1 MVNETKKMTAL
12 SSSVGADEGQSVSN
26 SDFTIPDVEEKYN
39 PPKEDWEELYR
50 KIQRVQ
56 DPAYLHTVTF
66 DQLMDSVFQGR
77 PAVIENFL
85 YPGVYILAGAPKIGK
100 SFLVAQIAYHVS
112 AGKELWGYIVHP
124 GTVLYLALED
134 DERRLQNRMF
144 RMFDVEGTSALYFAT
159 HAKMIGRGLDEQL
172 EGFIGEHRD
181 TRLIIIDTLQKVR
194 ETIKDAYSYANDYEI
209 IGRLKTF
216 AGKYGI
222 CVLLVH
228 HTRKQPA
235 GDSFEMIS
243 GTTGL
248 LGCADGAL
256 LMQKEKR
263 TSYTAT
269 LDVVGRDQPDQRLYL
284 IKDPEHLNWG
294 LDHTENELWK
304 QQPDALL
311 NAVAKLVSAES
322 PEWEGSPTEL
332 SEILS
337 QDIAANRLTK
347 HLNVNAGRLLEE
359 HRVKYENKTKH
370 AGRRIRLTY
379 VESEPSVPGTS

>member
-39 PPKEDWEELYR
+39 PPEEDWEELYR

-77 PAVIENFL
+77 PAVIDNFL

-112 AGKELWGYIVHP
+112 VGKELWGYIVHP

-144 RMFDVEGTSALYFAT
+144 RMFDVEGTSDLYFAT

-172 EGFIGEHRD
+172 EGFVGEHRD

-194 ETIKDAYSYANDYEI
+194 ETVKDAYSYANDYEI

>member
-39 PPKEDWEELYR
+39 PPEEDWEELYR

-66 DQLMDSVFQGR
+66 DQLMDSVFQGK

-112 AGKELWGYIVHP
+112 VGKELWGYIVHP

-194 ETIKDAYSYANDYEI
+194 ETVKDAYSYANDYEI

-256 LMQKEKR
+256 LMQKEMR

-284 IKDPEHLNWG
+284 IKDPEHLNWE

-379 VESEPSVPGTS
+379 VESEPTVPGTS

>member
-39 PPKEDWEELYR
+39 PPEEDWEELYR

-77 PAVIENFL
+77 PAVIDNFL

-112 AGKELWGYIVHP
+112 VGKELWGYIVHP

-144 RMFDVEGTSALYFAT
+144 RMFDVEGTSDLYFAT

-194 ETIKDAYSYANDYEI
+194 ETVKDAYSYANDYEV

-284 IKDPEHLNWG
+284 IKDPEHLNWE

-337 QDIAANRLTK
+337 QDIAATRLTK
-347 HLNVNAGRLLEE
+347 RLNVNAGRLLEE

>member
-39 PPKEDWEELYR
+39 PPEEDWEELYR

-85 YPGVYILAGAPKIGK
+85 YPGVYLLAGAPKIGK

-112 AGKELWGYIVHP
+112 VGKELWGYIVHP

-144 RMFDVEGTSALYFAT
+144 RMFDVEGTSDLYFAT

-194 ETIKDAYSYANDYEI
+194 ETVKDAYSYANDYEV

-284 IKDPEHLNWG
+284 IKDPEHLNWE

>member
-39 PPKEDWEELYR
+39 PPEEDWEELYR

-77 PAVIENFL
+77 PAVIDNFL
-85 YPGVYILAGAPKIGK
+85 YPGVYLLAGAPKIGE

-112 AGKELWGYIVHP
+112 VGKELWGYIVHP

-144 RMFDVEGTSALYFAT
+144 RMFDVEGTSDLYFAT

-194 ETIKDAYSYANDYEI
+194 ETVKDAYSYANDYEV

-284 IKDPEHLNWG
+284 IKDPEHLNWE

>member
-39 PPKEDWEELYR
+39 PPEEDWEELYR

-85 YPGVYILAGAPKIGK
+85 YPGVYLLAGAPKIGK

-112 AGKELWGYIVHP
+112 VGKELWGYIVHP

-144 RMFDVEGTSALYFAT
+144 RMFDVEGTSDLYFAT

-194 ETIKDAYSYANDYEI
+194 ETVKDANDYEI

-284 IKDPEHLNWG
+284 IKDPEHLNWE

>member
-1 MVNETKKMTAL
+1 MVNETKKKTAL

-39 PPKEDWEELYR
+39 PPEEDWEELYR

-85 YPGVYILAGAPKIGK
+85 YPGVYLLAGAPKIGE

-112 AGKELWGYIVHP
+112 VGKELWGYIVHP

-144 RMFDVEGTSALYFAT
+144 RMFDVEGTSDLYFAT

-194 ETIKDAYSYANDYEI
+194 ETVKDAYSYANDYEV

-284 IKDPEHLNWG
+284 IKHPEHLNWE

>member
-39 PPKEDWEELYR
+39 PPEEDWEELYR

-85 YPGVYILAGAPKIGK
+85 YPGVYLLAGAPKIGK

-112 AGKELWGYIVHP
+112 VGKELWGYIVHP

-144 RMFDVEGTSALYFAT
+144 RMFEVEGTSDLYFAT

-216 AGKYGI
+216 AGKNGI

-284 IKDPEHLNWG
+284 IKDPEHLNWE

-347 HLNVNAGRLLEE
+347 HLNVNAGHLLEE

>member
-1 MVNETKKMTAL
+1 MVNETKKKTAL

-39 PPKEDWEELYR
+39 PPEEDWEELYR

-56 DPAYLHTVTF
+56 DPAYFHTVTF

-77 PAVIENFL
+77 PAVIDNFL
-85 YPGVYILAGAPKIGK
+85 YPGVYLLAGAPKIGK

-112 AGKELWGYIVHP
+112 VGKELWGYIVHP

-144 RMFDVEGTSALYFAT
+144 RMFDVEGTSDLYFAT

-194 ETIKDAYSYANDYEI
+194 ETVKDAYSYANDYEV

-284 IKDPEHLNWG
+284 IKDPEHLNWE

-304 QQPDALL
+304 RQPDALL

-359 HRVKYENKTKH
+359 QRVKYENKTKH

-379 VESEPSVPGTS
+379 VEREPSVPGTS

>member
-39 PPKEDWEELYR
+39 PPEEDWEELYR

-77 PAVIENFL
+77 PAVIDNFL

-112 AGKELWGYIVHP
+112 VGKELWGYIVHP

-144 RMFDVEGTSALYFAT
+144 RMFDVEGTSDLYFAT

-194 ETIKDAYSYANDYEI
+194 ETVKDAYSYANDYEV

>member
-39 PPKEDWEELYR
+39 PPEEDWEELYR

-112 AGKELWGYIVHP
+112 VGKELWGYIVHP

-144 RMFDVEGTSALYFAT
+144 RMFDVEGTSDLYFAT

-194 ETIKDAYSYANDYEI
+194 ETVKDAYSYANDYEI

-284 IKDPEHLNWG
+284 IKDPEHLNWE

>member
-39 PPKEDWEELYR
+39 PPEEDWEELYR

-112 AGKELWGYIVHP
+112 VGKELWGYIVHP

-144 RMFDVEGTSALYFAT
+144 RMFDVEGTSDLYFAT

-379 VESEPSVPGTS
+379 VESEPTVPGTS

>member
-39 PPKEDWEELYR
+39 PPEEDWEELYR

-112 AGKELWGYIVHP
+112 VGKELWGYIVHP

-144 RMFDVEGTSALYFAT
+144 RMFDVEGTSDLYFAT

-172 EGFIGEHRD
+172 EGFIGELRD

-194 ETIKDAYSYANDYEI
+194 ETVKDAYSYANDYEV

-284 IKDPEHLNWG
+284 IKDPEHLNWE

-304 QQPDALL
+304 RQPDALL

>member
-39 PPKEDWEELYR
+39 PPEEDWEELYR

-77 PAVIENFL
+77 PAVIDNFL

-112 AGKELWGYIVHP
+112 VGKELWGYIVHP

-144 RMFDVEGTSALYFAT
+144 RMFDVEGTSDLYFAT

-194 ETIKDAYSYANDYEI
+194 ETVKDAYSYANDYEV

-256 LMQKEKR
+256 LMQKEMR

-284 IKDPEHLNWG
+284 IKDPEHLSWE

-359 HRVKYENKTKH
+359 QRVKYENKTKH

-379 VESEPSVPGTS
+379 VENEPSVPGTS

>member
-39 PPKEDWEELYR
+39 PPEEDWEELYR

-112 AGKELWGYIVHP
+112 VGKELWGYIVHP

-144 RMFDVEGTSALYFAT
+144 RMFDVEGTSDLYFAT

-194 ETIKDAYSYANDYEI
+194 ETVKDAYSYANDYEV

-284 IKDPEHLNWG
+284 IKHPEHLSWE

>member
-39 PPKEDWEELYR
+39 PPEEDWEELYR

-112 AGKELWGYIVHP
+112 VGKELWGYIVHP

-144 RMFDVEGTSALYFAT
+144 RMFDVEGTSDLYFAT

-194 ETIKDAYSYANDYEI
+194 ETVKDAYSYANDYEV

-284 IKDPEHLNWG
+284 IKDPEHLSWE

>member
-39 PPKEDWEELYR
+39 PPEEDWEELYR

-112 AGKELWGYIVHP
+112 VGKELWGYIVHP

-144 RMFDVEGTSALYFAT
+144 RMFDVEGTSDLYFAT

-194 ETIKDAYSYANDYEI
+194 ETVKDAYSYANDYEV

>member
-39 PPKEDWEELYR
+39 PPEEDWEELYR

-66 DQLMDSVFQGR
+66 DQLMDSVFQGK

-85 YPGVYILAGAPKIGK
+85 YPGVYLLAGAPKIGK

-194 ETIKDAYSYANDYEI
+194 ETVKDAYSYANDYEI

-248 LGCADGAL
+248 LRCADGAL

-284 IKDPEHLNWG
+284 IKDPEHLNWE

>member
-1 MVNETKKMTAL
+1 MVNETEKMTAL

-39 PPKEDWEELYR
+39 PPEEHWEELYR

-66 DQLMDSVFQGR
+66 DQLMDSVFQGK

-85 YPGVYILAGAPKIGK
+85 YPGVYLLAGAPKIGK

-144 RMFDVEGTSALYFAT
+144 RMFDVEGTSDLYFAT

-194 ETIKDAYSYANDYEI
+194 ETVKDAYSYANDYEV

-284 IKDPEHLNWG
+284 IKDPEHLSWE

>member
-39 PPKEDWEELYR
+39 PPEEDWEELYR

-85 YPGVYILAGAPKIGK
+85 YPGVYLLAGAPKIGK

-112 AGKELWGYIVHP
+112 VGKELWGYIVHP

-159 HAKMIGRGLDEQL
+159 HAKMVGRGLDEQL
-172 EGFIGEHRD
+172 KGFIGEHRD

-194 ETIKDAYSYANDYEI
+194 ETVKDAYS
-209 IGRLKTF
+209 
-216 AGKYGI
+216 
-222 CVLLVH
+222 
-228 HTRKQPA
+228 
-235 GDSFEMIS
+235 
-243 GTTGL
+243 
-248 LGCADGAL
+248 
-256 LMQKEKR
+256 
-263 TSYTAT
+263 
-269 LDVVGRDQPDQRLYL
+269 
-284 IKDPEHLNWG
+284 
-294 LDHTENELWK
+294 
-304 QQPDALL
+304 
-311 NAVAKLVSAES
+311 
-322 PEWEGSPTEL
+322 
-332 SEILS
+332 
-337 QDIAANRLTK
+337 
-347 HLNVNAGRLLEE
+347 
-359 HRVKYENKTKH
+359 
-370 AGRRIRLTY
+370 
-379 VESEPSVPGTS
+379 

>member
-39 PPKEDWEELYR
+39 PPEEDWEELYR

-112 AGKELWGYIVHP
+112 VGKELWGYIVHP
-124 GTVLYLALED
+124 VTVLYLALED

-144 RMFDVEGTSALYFAT
+144 RMFDVEGTSDLYFAT

-194 ETIKDAYSYANDYEI
+194 ETVKDAYSYANDYEV

-216 AGKYGI
+216 AGKYGLRA
-222 CVLLVH
+222 LLVH

-284 IKDPEHLNWG
+284 IKDPEHLNWE

-337 QDIAANRLTK
+337 QDIAATRLTK
-347 HLNVNAGRLLEE
+347 RLNVNAGRLLEE

-379 VESEPSVPGTS
+379 VESEPTVPGTS

>member
-1 MVNETKKMTAL
+1 MVNETKKKTAL

-39 PPKEDWEELYR
+39 PPEEDWEELYR

-77 PAVIENFL
+77 PAVIDNFL
-85 YPGVYILAGAPKIGK
+85 YPGVYLLAGAPKIGK

-112 AGKELWGYIVHP
+112 VGKELWGYIVHP

-144 RMFDVEGTSALYFAT
+144 RMFDVEGTSDLYFAT

-194 ETIKDAYSYANDYEI
+194 ETVKDAYSYANDYEV

-284 IKDPEHLNWG
+284 IKDPEHLNWE

-304 QQPDALL
+304 RQPDALL

-379 VESEPSVPGTS
+379 VENEPSVPGTS

>member
-39 PPKEDWEELYR
+39 PPEEDWEELYR

-77 PAVIENFL
+77 PAVIDNFL
-85 YPGVYILAGAPKIGK
+85 YPGVYLLAGAPKIGK

-112 AGKELWGYIVHP
+112 VGKELWGYIVHP

-144 RMFDVEGTSALYFAT
+144 RMFDVEGTSDLYFAT

-194 ETIKDAYSYANDYEI
+194 ETVKDAYSYANDYEV

-284 IKDPEHLNWG
+284 IKDPEHLNWE

>member
-39 PPKEDWEELYR
+39 PPEEDWEELYR

-77 PAVIENFL
+77 PAVIDNFL

-112 AGKELWGYIVHP
+112 VGKELWGYIVHP

-144 RMFDVEGTSALYFAT
+144 RMFDVEGTSDLYFAT

-194 ETIKDAYSYANDYEI
+194 ETVKDAYSYANDYEV

-284 IKDPEHLNWG
+284 IKDPEHLNWE